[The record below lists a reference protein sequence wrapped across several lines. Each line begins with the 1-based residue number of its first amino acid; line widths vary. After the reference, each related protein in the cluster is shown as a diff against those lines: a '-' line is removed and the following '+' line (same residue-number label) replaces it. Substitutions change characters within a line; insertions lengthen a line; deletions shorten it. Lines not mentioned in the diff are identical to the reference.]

1 MSSIL
6 VVDDNRDFAEP
17 LCDLVR
23 ARGYTVHAAAT
34 GAAALSLAAVHS
46 PRLVFLDL
54 KLPDMPGIEVLNR
67 LRQSSPDATV
77 VIVTGYPEVSSAVA
91 AMRGRAVDYLCKPFG
106 AADLDDVLRRT
117 LSMEPSRRPITRG
130 VRADSGGAPEMIG
143 TSPATSSLRDLVMRL
158 GASGIQTALV
168 TGESGT
174 GKDLVA
180 RMLHQASPRADG
192 PFVEVNCS
200 AVTEALFESEFFGH
214 ERGAFTGAIGL
225 KRGLAELAD
234 GGTLFLDE
242 VGEVPLT
249 CQAKLLRFLDDQSF
263 LRVGGER
270 KIKVD
275 VHVIAATN
283 RELRSMVEQ
292 WTFRPDLYFRLNVV
306 PIELTPLRGRLE
318 DIVPLAAHYLTRAA
332 VRYGKAVVDFTP
344 DAKDRL
350 LTYAWPGNVR
360 ELRNVVERLVIL
372 CPSDRIDVAQLPR
385 ELQTVGQPADEPA
398 PTGGS
403 LEEHE
408 RRHIRQ
414 VLARV
419 NGNKTKAAG
428 ILGISRQTLRTKLAQ
443 T

>member
-1 MSSIL
+1 
-6 VVDDNRDFAEP
+6 
-17 LCDLVR
+17 
-23 ARGYTVHAAAT
+23 
-34 GAAALSLAAVHS
+34 
-46 PRLVFLDL
+46 
-54 KLPDMPGIEVLNR
+54 
-67 LRQSSPDATV
+67 
-77 VIVTGYPEVSSAVA
+77 
-91 AMRGRAVDYLCKPFG
+91 
-106 AADLDDVLRRT
+106 
-117 LSMEPSRRPITRG
+117 
-130 VRADSGGAPEMIG
+130 MIG
-143 TSPATSSLRDLVMRL
+143 ASPATRALRDLVGRL
-158 GASGIQTALV
+158 GSSGIQTALV

-180 RMLHQASPRADG
+180 RMLHHASPRADG

-283 RELRSMVEQ
+283 RDLRSMVEQ

-306 PIELTPLRGRLE
+306 PIELTPLRGRPE
-318 DIVPLAAHYLTRAA
+318 DIVPLAGHYLHRAA
-332 VRYGKAVVDFTP
+332 ERYGKTVVDFTP
-344 DAKDRL
+344 EAKDRL
-350 LTYAWPGNVR
+350 LAYAWPGNVR

-372 CPSDRIDVAQLPR
+372 CPSDCIDVTQLPR
-385 ELQTVGQPADEPA
+385 ELQTVDQPVEEAAPA
-398 PTGGS
+398 GGS

-419 NGNKTKAAG
+419 NGNKTKAAE

-443 T
+443 S

>member
-1 MSSIL
+1 MGSVL

-23 ARGYTVHAAAT
+23 SRGYIVQAATT
-34 GAAALSLAAVHS
+34 GAAALALATAHA

-54 KLPDMPGIEVLNR
+54 RLPDMPGLEVLNR
-67 LRQSSPDATV
+67 LRQSRPDATV
-77 VIVTGYPEVSSAVA
+77 VIVTGYPELSSAVA

-117 LSMEPSRRPITRG
+117 LAMEPSRRPITRG
-130 VRADSGGAPEMIG
+130 VRADSGAPEMIG
-143 TSPATSSLRDLVMRL
+143 DSPATASLRDLVARL
-158 GASGIQTALV
+158 GASGIPAALI

-180 RMLHQASPRADG
+180 RMLHRAGPRADG

-225 KRGLAELAD
+225 KRGLVELAD

-242 VGEVPLT
+242 VGEVPLS

-270 KIKVD
+270 KIKAD

-283 RELRSMVEQ
+283 RDLRSMVEQ
-292 WTFRPDLYFRLNVV
+292 WTFRSDLYFRLNVV
-306 PIELTPLRGRLE
+306 PIELTPLRSRPE
-318 DIVPLAAHYLTRAA
+318 DILPLAHHYLARAA
-332 VRYGKAVVDFTP
+332 ERYGKPVMEFSP
-344 DAKDRL
+344 EAKDRL
-350 LTYAWPGNVR
+350 LAYAWPGNVR

-372 CPSDRIDVAQLPR
+372 CPSDRIDVTELPR
-385 ELQTVGQPADEPA
+385 ELQATDRPVAAPAAAE
-398 PTGGS
+398 GS
-403 LEEHE
+403 LHE
-408 RRHIRQ
+408 QERQHIRK
-414 VLARV
+414 VLARM
-419 NGNKTKAAG
+419 NGNKTKAAE
-428 ILGISRQTLRTKLAQ
+428 ILGISRQTLRTKLAR
-443 T
+443 

>member
-6 VVDDNRDFAEP
+6 VVDDNREFAEP

-23 ARGYTVHAAAT
+23 ARGYDVYAAAT
-34 GAAALSLAAVHS
+34 GAAALGLAAAHS

-67 LRQSSPDATV
+67 LRQSNPDATV

-117 LSMEPSRRPITRG
+117 LAMEPSRRPITRG
-130 VRADSGGAPEMIG
+130 VRADGGDIPEMIG
-143 TSPATSSLRDLVMRL
+143 DSPATAALRDLVTRL
-158 GASGIQTALV
+158 GASGIPAALV

-180 RMLHQASPRADG
+180 RMFHHAGPRAAG

-242 VGEVPLT
+242 VGEVPLS

-283 RELRSMVEQ
+283 RDLRAMVEQ

-306 PIELTPLRGRLE
+306 PIELAPLRARPE
-318 DIVPLAAHYLTRAA
+318 DILPLAMHYLTRAA
-332 VRYGKAVVDFTP
+332 GRYGKTVVDFTP
-344 DAKDRL
+344 EAKDRL
-350 LTYAWPGNVR
+350 LAYAWPGNVR
-360 ELRNVVERLVIL
+360 EVRNVVERLVIL
-372 CPSDRIDVAQLPR
+372 CPGERIDAPELPR
-385 ELQTVGQPADEPA
+385 ELQAVGEPAAEPA
-398 PTGGS
+398 PSGGS

-419 NGNKTKAAG
+419 NGNKTKAAE
-428 ILGISRQTLRTKLAQ
+428 ILGISRQTLRTKLVK
-443 T
+443 